1 MAAALSG
8 GNAPGTAETPGTRA
22 APGTVEAPAGTAVVS
37 GLAATRPLDV
47 REAPGTGYAPRQRR
61 RPYALLAVGGAFAA
75 VVAAGVLA
83 TGMLSS
89 AADQPDRDRALPAV
103 PTPAPADPTK
113 PVPPPAKASP
123 QPSAAPSAQP
133 RLATPPPSPTR
144 ASESPSS
151 SPPPPTARATGSVG
165 TTPPPRHEPTV
176 RASLAEGDKG
186 PEVAE
191 LQERL
196 AQLHLYAGEPDGVY
210 TRLVSDAVTRYQWA
224 RGLTDDPRGQYGRE
238 TRRSLEAETHR

>member
-1 MAAALSG
+1 MEPPGAAG
-8 GNAPGTAETPGTRA
+8 APGLG
-22 APGTVEAPAGTAVVS
+22 
-37 GLAATRPLDV
+37 ATRPIDV
-47 REAPGTGYAPRQRR
+47 RDVPPKRR

-83 TGMLSS
+83 AGMLSS
-89 AADQPDRDRALPAV
+89 AADQPNRHHALPLA

-113 PVPPPAKASP
+113 PVPPSAKASTR
-123 QPSAAPSAQP
+123 PSATAPVKP
-133 RLATPPPSPTR
+133 RLAPPPASPTR
-144 ASESPSS
+144 SSAPSSS
-151 SPPPPTARATGSVG
+151 SPPPPTARATGSVR

-176 RASLAEGDKG
+176 RAALAEGDKG

-196 AQLHLYAGEPDGVY
+196 AQLHLYPGKPDGAY

-224 RGLTDDPRGQYGRE
+224 RGLTDDPRGEYGRE
-238 TRRSLEAETHR
+238 TRRSLEAETAL